1 MDYANAGLVPVVGIG
16 YGSQT
21 VTLHPQQLAVPL
33 DDCAITPC
41 SADELQ
47 LAQRLMKF
55 DSSHD
60 EGVRACTE
68 FALGWLEGH
77 EIRARTFDLDGLPVL
92 DATIGEGPVTV
103 VLHAHL
109 DVVPAKQEQF
119 IPHVDDEFLWG
130 RGAYD
135 MKGATAAMFTVMADL
150 AAMDTPLPIRVR
162 LLCVPDEEDDKPKE
176 VRGTE
181 AAVQRG
187 LVGDF
192 VVCGEPTDL
201 HVGIQ
206 AKGVLDVRIEV
217 EGRGAH
223 GATPWLGVNAIER
236 AMDIYD
242 RLKLLPFAQESSRF
256 YERPSINL
264 GRITGGDR
272 INQVPERC
280 VMDVDIRF
288 LPEQPVE
295 RVREELMSLAVPGC
309 RVTEMFRR
317 PPAKVSTKDPFLQR
331 LRAATQQYMP
341 DGEEVR
347 LVGRDGTNDGTYFLQ
362 RGIPSV
368 EFGPVGSGHHGP
380 KEKVSVRSLRAYR
393 LALLDFLHSVAADAE
408 SLAGRVQHPHA
419 QVRSDAADG
428 SREPRS
434 LL

>member
-1 MDYANAGLVPVVGIG
+1 M
-16 YGSQT
+16 
-21 VTLHPQQLAVPL
+21 TLHPQQLAVPTEG
-33 DDCAITPC
+33 CAIQPC
-41 SADELQ
+41 VADELA
-47 LAQRLMKF
+47 LSERLMRF
-55 DSSHD
+55 DSSHP
-60 EGVRACTE
+60 EGIRTCTD

-92 DATIGEGPVTV
+92 DATVGEGPVTV

-109 DVVPAKQEQF
+109 DVVPGKKDQF
-119 IPHVDDEFLWG
+119 IPHVDTEFLWG

-135 MKGATAAMFTVMADL
+135 MKGATAAMFCVLADL
-150 AAMDTPLPIRVR
+150 AALEEPLPIRVR

-176 VRGTE
+176 LRGTE

-201 HVGIQ
+201 HIGVQ

-236 AMDIYD
+236 AMDIFD
-242 RLKLLPFAQESSRF
+242 RLRTLPFAQASSRF
-256 YERPSINL
+256 YDRPSINL
-264 GRITGGDR
+264 GRISGGDR

-280 VMDVDIRF
+280 TMDVDIRF

-295 RVREELMSLAVPGC
+295 LVREELMSLAVPGV
-309 RVTEMFRR
+309 RVTEMYRR
-317 PPAKVSTKDPFLQR
+317 PPAKVSSKDPFLEL
-331 LRAATQQYMP
+331 LRAAAQLHVQ
-341 DGEEVR
+341 DEVQ

-368 EFGPVGSGHHGP
+368 EFGPTGSGHHGP
-380 KEKVSVRSLRAYR
+380 QEKVSIRSLREYR
-393 LALLDFLHSVAADAE
+393 LALLDFLHAVARDPE
-408 SLAGRVQHPHA
+408 SLAGRVKPS
-419 QVRSDAADG
+419 VREERRD
-428 SREPRS
+428 EPRS

>member
-1 MDYANAGLVPVVGIG
+1 M
-16 YGSQT
+16 
-21 VTLHPQQLAVPL
+21 HPEQLAVSAEA
-33 DDCAITPC
+33 CAVELS

-47 LAQRLMKF
+47 LAKRLISF
-55 DSSHD
+55 DSSND
-60 EGVRACTE
+60 EGVRTCTD

-77 EIRARTFDLDGLPVL
+77 DIRARTFDLDGLPIL
-92 DATIGEGPVTV
+92 DATVGEGPVTV

-109 DVVPAKQEQF
+109 DVVPGKQEQF
-119 IPHVDDEFLWG
+119 IPHVDGEFLWG

-135 MKGATAAMFTVMADL
+135 MKGATAAMFCVMADL
-150 AAMDTPLPIRVR
+150 AVMHAREPLGIRVR

-176 VRGTE
+176 IRGTE
-181 AAVQRG
+181 AAVSRG

-192 VVCGEPTDL
+192 VICGEPTDL
-201 HVGIQ
+201 HVGVQ

-236 AMDIYD
+236 AMDIFD

-264 GRITGGDR
+264 GRISGGDR

-280 VMDVDIRF
+280 VLDVDIRY

-317 PPAKVSTKDPFLQR
+317 PPAKVDVKNPFLLH
-331 LRAATQQYMP
+331 LRDAARRHAIGDVQ
-341 DGEEVR
+341 

-380 KEKVSVRSLRAYR
+380 AEKVTVRSLRVYR
-393 LALLDFLHSVAADAE
+393 LALLDFLDSVRRDA
-408 SLAGRVQHPHA
+408 SDLAGRVQPHGIDER
-419 QVRSDAADG
+419 VEES
-428 SREPRS
+428 RS

>member
-1 MDYANAGLVPVVGIG
+1 M
-16 YGSQT
+16 
-21 VTLHPQQLAVPL
+21 TLHPEQLAVPV
-33 DDCAITPC
+33 DGCAIEPC

-47 LAQRLMKF
+47 LAQRLISF

-60 EGVRACTE
+60 EGIRTCTD

-77 EIRARTFDLDGLPVL
+77 DIRARTIDLDGLPIL

-109 DVVPAKQEQF
+109 DVVPGKKEQF
-119 IPHVDDEFLWG
+119 IPHVDHEFLWG

-135 MKGATAAMFTVMADL
+135 MKGATAAMFAVMADL
-150 AAMDTPLPIRVR
+150 AQLHARDPLGIRVR

-176 VRGTE
+176 IRGTE
-181 AAVQRG
+181 YAVSQG

-206 AKGVLDVRIEV
+206 AKGVLDVRVEV

-236 AMDIYD
+236 AMDVFD

-256 YERPSINL
+256 YDRPSINL
-264 GRITGGDR
+264 GRISGGDR

-280 VMDVDIRF
+280 VMDVDIRY

-309 RVTEMFRR
+309 RVIETFRR
-317 PPAKVSTKDPFLQR
+317 PPAKVDVHDPFLVR
-331 LRAATQQYMP
+331 LRAATGRYA
-341 DGEEVR
+341 DGDVQ

-380 KEKVSVRSLRAYR
+380 AEKVSIRSLRAYR
-393 LALLDFLHSVAADAE
+393 LALLDFLATVRTDVAD
-408 SLAGRVQHPHA
+408 LTGLVHPHGLDE
-419 QVRSDAADG
+419 R
-428 SREPRS
+428 REEARS

>member
-1 MDYANAGLVPVVGIG
+1 M
-16 YGSQT
+16 
-21 VTLHPQQLAVPL
+21 TLHPEQLAVPV
-33 DDCAITPC
+33 DTCAIAPC

-47 LAQRLMKF
+47 LAQRLISF

-60 EGVRACTE
+60 EGIRTCTD

-77 EIRARTFDLDGLPVL
+77 DIRSRTFDLDGLPIL
-92 DATIGEGPVTV
+92 DATVGQGPVTV

-109 DVVPAKQEQF
+109 DVVPGKKDQF
-119 IPHVDDEFLWG
+119 IPHVDHEFLWG

-135 MKGATAAMFTVMADL
+135 MKGATAAMFCVMADL
-150 AAMDTPLPIRVR
+150 AKLDAVAPLGFRVR

-176 VRGTE
+176 IRGTE
-181 AAVQRG
+181 AAVNRG

-236 AMDIYD
+236 AMDIFD

-256 YERPSINL
+256 YDRPSINL
-264 GRITGGDR
+264 GRISGGDR

-280 VMDVDIRF
+280 VMDVDIRY

-317 PPAKVSTKDPFLQR
+317 PPAKVDTKNPFLLH
-331 LRAATQQYMP
+331 LREATRRHA
-341 DGEEVR
+341 DGEVQ

-368 EFGPVGSGHHGP
+368 EFGPIGSGHHGP
-380 KEKVSVRSLRAYR
+380 QEKVSIRSLRAYR
-393 LALLDFLHSVAADAE
+393 LALLDFLDSVRTDVDQLTGLVQPHGIDEHLAE
-408 SLAGRVQHPHA
+408 S
-419 QVRSDAADG
+419 
-428 SREPRS
+428 RS

>member
-1 MDYANAGLVPVVGIG
+1 M
-16 YGSQT
+16 
-21 VTLHPQQLAVPL
+21 TLHPQQLAVPL
-33 DDCAITPC
+33 DDCPIPPC
-41 SADELQ
+41 GADELQ
-47 LAQRLMKF
+47 LAQRLISF

-60 EGVRACTE
+60 EGIRTCTD

-77 EIRARTFDLDGLPVL
+77 EIRARTIDLDGLPIL

-109 DVVPAKQEQF
+109 DVVPGKQEQF
-119 IPHVDDEFLWG
+119 MPHVDGEFLWG

-135 MKGATAAMFTVMADL
+135 MKGATAAMFCVMADL
-150 AAMDTPLPIRVR
+150 AAQHKREPLGIRVR
-162 LLCVPDEEDDKPKE
+162 LLCVPDEETDQPKE
-176 VRGTE
+176 IRGTE
-181 AAVQRG
+181 YAVQQG
-187 LVGDF
+187 LIGDF

-236 AMDIYD
+236 AMDIID

-264 GRITGGDR
+264 GRISGGDR
-272 INQVPERC
+272 INQVPEKC
-280 VMDVDIRF
+280 TMDVDIRF
-288 LPEQPVE
+288 LPGQPVE
-295 RVREELMSLAVPGC
+295 RVRDELMSLELPGC
-309 RVTEMFRR
+309 RVIETFRR
-317 PPAKVSTKDPFLQR
+317 PPAKVASDDPFLR
-331 LRAATQQYMP
+331 HLRAAAQMHSAH
-341 DGEEVR
+341 EVQ

-368 EFGPVGSGHHGP
+368 EFGPIGSGHHGP
-380 KEKVSVRSLRAYR
+380 QEKVSIRSLRAYR
-393 LALLDFLHSVAADAE
+393 VMLLDFLHAVAGDVDQ
-408 SLAGRVQHPHA
+408 LAGRVQP
-419 QVRSDAADG
+419 RGADER
-428 SREPRS
+428 REGTRS

>member
-1 MDYANAGLVPVVGIG
+1 
-16 YGSQT
+16 
-21 VTLHPQQLAVPL
+21 
-33 DDCAITPC
+33 
-41 SADELQ
+41 
-47 LAQRLMKF
+47 
-55 DSSHD
+55 
-60 EGVRACTE
+60 
-68 FALGWLEGH
+68 
-77 EIRARTFDLDGLPVL
+77 
-92 DATIGEGPVTV
+92 

-109 DVVPAKQEQF
+109 DVVPGKTEQF
-119 IPHVDDEFLWG
+119 IPHVDHEFLWG

-135 MKGATAAMFTVMADL
+135 MKGATAAMFCVMADL
-150 AAMDTPLPIRVR
+150 AKLDAVDPLGFRVR

-176 VRGTE
+176 IRGTE
-181 AAVQRG
+181 AAVNRG

-236 AMDIYD
+236 AMDIFD

-256 YERPSINL
+256 YDRPSINL
-264 GRITGGDR
+264 GRIGGGDR

-280 VMDVDIRF
+280 VMDVDIRY

-317 PPAKVSTKDPFLQR
+317 PPAKVDTKNPFLLH
-331 LRAATQQYMP
+331 LREATRKHAE
-341 DGEEVR
+341 GEVQ

-368 EFGPVGSGHHGP
+368 EFGPIGSGHHGP
-380 KEKVSVRSLRAYR
+380 QEKVSIRSLRAYR
-393 LALLDFLHSVAADAE
+393 LALLDFLDSVRTDVSQLTGLVQPHGIDERLNE
-408 SLAGRVQHPHA
+408 S
-419 QVRSDAADG
+419 
-428 SREPRS
+428 RS

>member
-1 MDYANAGLVPVVGIG
+1 M
-16 YGSQT
+16 
-21 VTLHPQQLAVPL
+21 PL
-33 DDCAITPC
+33 C
-41 SADELQ
+41 SADELK
-47 LAQRLMKF
+47 LAQRLMSF

-60 EGVRACTE
+60 EGIRTCTD

-92 DATIGEGPVTV
+92 DATVGDGPVTV
-103 VLHAHL
+103 VLHAHI
-109 DVVPAKQEQF
+109 DVVPGRQEQF
-119 IPHVDDEFLWG
+119 IPHVDHEFLWG

-135 MKGATAAMFTVMADL
+135 MKGATAAMFCVMADL
-150 AAMDTPLPIRVR
+150 AARAQVEPLGIRVR
-162 LLCVPDEEDDKPKE
+162 LLSVPDEEDDTPKDL
-176 VRGTE
+176 RGTE

-236 AMDIYD
+236 AMDVID

-256 YERPSINL
+256 YDRPSINL
-264 GRITGGDR
+264 GRINGGDR

-280 VMDVDIRF
+280 TMDVDIRF

-295 RVREELMSLAVPGC
+295 RVREELMTLAVPGC
-309 RVTEMFRR
+309 RVTEMYRR
-317 PPAKVSTKDPFLQR
+317 PPAKVDTQNPFLLR
-331 LRAATQQYMP
+331 LREAAESHSP
-341 DGEEVR
+341 GEVQ

-380 KEKVSVRSLRAYR
+380 AERVSIRSLRAYR
-393 LALLDFLHSVAADAE
+393 LALLDFLAAVAKDVDELTGLVQPHGIDEDLRQE
-408 SLAGRVQHPHA
+408 S
-419 QVRSDAADG
+419 
-428 SREPRS
+428 RS

>member
-1 MDYANAGLVPVVGIG
+1 M
-16 YGSQT
+16 
-21 VTLHPQQLAVPL
+21 TLHPRQSDVPVDACPL
-33 DDCAITPC
+33 RLCA
-41 SADELQ
+41 ADELQ
-47 LAQRLMKF
+47 LAQRLLTF
-55 DSSHD
+55 DSSHP
-60 EGVRACTE
+60 EGVRTCTD

-92 DATIGEGPVTV
+92 DATVGEGPVTV

-109 DVVPAKQEQF
+109 DVVPGRAEQF
-119 IPHVDDEFLWG
+119 IPHVDAEFLWG

-135 MKGATAAMFTVMADL
+135 MKGATAAIFAVMADI
-150 AAMDTPLPIRVR
+150 AAQEAPPRVRVR
-162 LLCVPDEEDDKPKE
+162 LLCVPDEEDDTAKE
-176 VRGTE
+176 LRGNE

-201 HVGIQ
+201 HVGVQ
-206 AKGVLDVRIEV
+206 AKGVLDVRVEV

-236 AMDIYD
+236 AMDVYD
-242 RLKLLPFAQESSRF
+242 RLRMLPFAQESSR
-256 YERPSINL
+256 YYDRPSINL
-264 GRITGGDR
+264 GRIHGGDR
-272 INQVPERC
+272 INQVPDRC

-309 RVTEMFRR
+309 RVTEMYRR
-317 PPAKVSTKDPFLQR
+317 PPARVSSTDPFLQR
-331 LRAATQQYMP
+331 LQQAAQLHADTDVQ
-341 DGEEVR
+341 

-380 KEKVSVRSLRAYR
+380 REKVSIESLRRYR
-393 LALLDFLHSVAADAE
+393 LALLSFLHRVGADADE
-408 SLAGRVQHPHA
+408 LAGRVHPHGLED
-419 QVRSDAADG
+419 RE
-428 SREPRS
+428 EPRS

>member
-1 MDYANAGLVPVVGIG
+1 MD
-16 YGSQT
+16 
-21 VTLHPQQLAVPL
+21 VTLHPEQLAVPA
-33 DDCAITPC
+33 DDVAIEPC
-41 SADELQ
+41 SADELA
-47 LAQRLMKF
+47 LAKRLIGF

-60 EGVRACTE
+60 EGIRTCTD

-77 EIRARTFDLDGLPVL
+77 DIHARTFDLEGLPIL

-109 DVVPAKQEQF
+109 DVVPGRKEQF
-119 IPHVDDEFLWG
+119 IPHVDHEFLWG

-135 MKGATAAMFTVMADL
+135 MKGATAAMFCVMADL
-150 AAMDTPLPIRVR
+150 ASLQQREELSIRVR
-162 LLCVPDEEDDKPKE
+162 MLSVPDEEDDKPKE
-176 VRGTE
+176 MRGTE
-181 AAVQRG
+181 AAVARG

-201 HVGIQ
+201 HVGVQ

-236 AMDIYD
+236 AMDVYD

-256 YERPSINL
+256 YDRPSINL
-264 GRITGGDR
+264 GRIKGGDR

-280 VMDVDIRF
+280 VLDVDIRY

-295 RVREELMSLAVPGC
+295 RVREELMTLAVPGC
-309 RVTEMFRR
+309 RVIETFRR
-317 PPAKVSTKDPFLQR
+317 PPAKVSTKDPFLIR
-331 LRAATQQYMP
+331 LREAAARHSGQ
-341 DGEEVR
+341 EVQ

-380 KEKVSVRSLRAYR
+380 HEKVSVRSLRQYR
-393 LALLDFLHSVAADAE
+393 FALLDFLQSVRRDASE
-408 SLAGRVQHPHA
+408 LEGRVQPHGRDEHPEE
-419 QVRSDAADG
+419 R
-428 SREPRS
+428 RS

>member
-1 MDYANAGLVPVVGIG
+1 M
-16 YGSQT
+16 
-21 VTLHPQQLAVPL
+21 TLHPEQLAVPT
-33 DDCAITPC
+33 DACAIAPC

-47 LAQRLMKF
+47 LAQRLIGF
-55 DSSHD
+55 DSSAD
-60 EGVRACTE
+60 EGIRTCTD

-92 DATIGEGPVTV
+92 DATVGEGPVTV

-109 DVVPAKQEQF
+109 DVVPGKKEQF
-119 IPHVDDEFLWG
+119 IPHVDSEFLWG

-135 MKGATAAMFTVMADL
+135 MKGATAAMFCVMADI
-150 AAMDTPLPIRVR
+150 AARAEPLGIRVR
-162 LLCVPDEEDDKPKE
+162 LLCVPDEEDDKPKDL
-176 VRGTE
+176 RGTE

-236 AMDIYD
+236 AMDVID

-256 YERPSINL
+256 YDRPSINL
-264 GRITGGDR
+264 GRISGGDR

-295 RVREELMSLAVPGC
+295 RVREELMTLAVPGC
-309 RVTEMFRR
+309 RVTEMYRR
-317 PPAKVSTKDPFLQR
+317 PPAKVDTKNPFLLR
-331 LRAATQQYMP
+331 LREAARAHAG
-341 DGEEVR
+341 DEVQ

-368 EFGPVGSGHHGP
+368 EFGPIGSGHHGP
-380 KEKVSVRSLRAYR
+380 AEKVSIRSLRAYR
-393 LALLDFLHSVAADAE
+393 LALLDFLHAVAADAE
-408 SLAGRVQHPHA
+408 QLAGLVQPHGI
-419 QVRSDAADG
+419 DEDL
-428 SREPRS
+428 REESRS

>member
-1 MDYANAGLVPVVGIG
+1 MNP
-16 YGSQT
+16 
-21 VTLHPQQLAVPL
+21 HPEQLAVPIY
-33 DDCAITPC
+33 DCAYALC

-47 LAQRLMKF
+47 LAQRLISF
-55 DSSHD
+55 DSSEPD
-60 EGVRACTE
+60 GIRTCTD
-68 FALGWLEGH
+68 FVLGWLEGH

-109 DVVPAKQEQF
+109 DVVPGKTEQF
-119 IPHVDDEFLWG
+119 IPFVDEEFLWG

-135 MKGATAAMFTVMADL
+135 MKGATAAMLCVMADL
-150 AAMDTPLPIRVR
+150 AAQHAREPLPYRVR

-176 VRGTE
+176 IRGTE
-181 AAVQRG
+181 AAVNRG

-192 VVCGEPTDL
+192 VICGEPTDM

-206 AKGVLDVRIEV
+206 AKGVLDVRLEV

-236 AMDIYD
+236 AMDIFD

-256 YERPSINL
+256 YDRPSINL
-264 GRITGGDR
+264 GRISGGDR
-272 INQVPERC
+272 INQVPEKC
-280 VMDVDIRF
+280 IMDVDIRY

-309 RVTEMFRR
+309 RVVEIFRR
-317 PPAKVSTKDPFLQR
+317 PPAKVDPNDPFLLR
-331 LRAATQQYMP
+331 LRDATARHS
-341 DGEEVR
+341 DGEVQ

-368 EFGPVGSGHHGP
+368 ECGPIGSGHHGP
-380 KEKVSVRSLRAYR
+380 AEKVSIRSLRTYR
-393 LALLDFLHSVAADAE
+393 LALLDFLATVGTDAE
-408 SLAGRVQHPHA
+408 QLAGRVQP
-419 QVRSDAADG
+419 QGVEERV
-428 SREPRS
+428 EETRS
-434 LL
+434 LM

>member
-1 MDYANAGLVPVVGIG
+1 MSV
-16 YGSQT
+16 
-21 VTLHPQQLAVPL
+21 VTLHPEQLAVPV
-33 DDCAITPC
+33 DGCAIELS

-47 LAQRLMKF
+47 LAQRLISF

-60 EGVRACTE
+60 DGIRTCTD

-77 EIRARTFDLDGLPVL
+77 DIRARTIDLDGLPIL
-92 DATIGEGPVTV
+92 DATVGEGPVTV

-109 DVVPAKQEQF
+109 DVVPGKRDQF

-135 MKGATAAMFTVMADL
+135 MKGATAAMFAVMSDL
-150 AAMDTPLPIRVR
+150 AQLHAREPLGIRVR

-176 VRGTE
+176 IRGTE
-181 AAVQRG
+181 YAVQQG

-236 AMDIYD
+236 AMDIFD

-256 YERPSINL
+256 YDRPSINL
-264 GRITGGDR
+264 GRISGGDR
-272 INQVPERC
+272 INQVPEKC
-280 VMDVDIRF
+280 VMDVDIRY

-309 RVTEMFRR
+309 RVIETFRR
-317 PPAKVSTKDPFLQR
+317 PPAKVDVKDPFLVR
-331 LRAATQQYMP
+331 LREATRRNSE
-341 DGEEVR
+341 DEVQ

-368 EFGPVGSGHHGP
+368 EFGPIGSGHHGP
-380 KEKVSVRSLRAYR
+380 AEKVSIRSLRAYR
-393 LALLDFLHSVAADAE
+393 LALLDFLASVRADAAE
-408 SLAGRVQHPHA
+408 LTGLVHPHGIEDR
-419 QVRSDAADG
+419 V
-428 SREPRS
+428 EETRS

>member
-1 MDYANAGLVPVVGIG
+1 VN
-16 YGSQT
+16 
-21 VTLHPQQLAVPL
+21 LHPEQLAVPL
-33 DDCAITPC
+33 DDCAVELC
-41 SADELQ
+41 KADELQ
-47 LAQRLMKF
+47 LAQRLISF
-55 DSSHD
+55 ESSHE
-60 EGVRACTE
+60 EGIRTCTD

-77 EIRARTFDLDGLPVL
+77 DIRARTFDLDGLPIL

-109 DVVPAKQEQF
+109 DVVPGKKEQF
-119 IPHVDDEFLWG
+119 IPHVDSELLWG

-135 MKGATAAMFTVMADL
+135 MKGATAAMFCVMADL
-150 AAMDTPLPIRVR
+150 AALHAREPLGIRVR

-176 VRGTE
+176 IRGTE
-181 AAVQRG
+181 AAVNRG

-192 VVCGEPTDL
+192 VICGEPTDL

-236 AMDIYD
+236 AMDIFD

-256 YERPSINL
+256 YDRPSINL
-264 GRITGGDR
+264 GRIKGGDR

-280 VMDVDIRF
+280 VLDVDIRY
-288 LPEQPVE
+288 LPEQRVE
-295 RVREELMSLAVPGC
+295 RVREELMTLAVPGC

-317 PPAKVSTKDPFLQR
+317 PPAKVDTKNPFLLH
-331 LRAATQQYMP
+331 LREATRKHAT
-341 DGEEVR
+341 GEVQ

-380 KEKVSVRSLRAYR
+380 AEKVTIRSLRVYR
-393 LALLDFLHSVAADAE
+393 LALLDFLDTVRRDADA
-408 SLAGRVQHPHA
+408 LAGQVHPHGIDER
-419 QVRSDAADG
+419 VKES
-428 SREPRS
+428 RS

>member
-1 MDYANAGLVPVVGIG
+1 VLGFDTVLV
-16 YGSQT
+16 
-21 VTLHPQQLAVPL
+21 VTGLHPHQLLVDTDACAVAL
-33 DDCAITPC
+33 CA
-41 SADELQ
+41 ADELQ
-47 LAQRLMKF
+47 LAQRLISF
-55 DSSHD
+55 DSSTD
-60 EGVRACTE
+60 DGVRTCTE

-77 EIRARTFDLDGLPVL
+77 DLRARTFDLDGLPVL
-92 DATIGEGPVTV
+92 EAIVGSGPVTL

-109 DVVPAKQEQF
+109 DVVPGRTEQF
-119 IPHVDDEFLWG
+119 IPHVDSEYLWG

-135 MKGATAAMFTVMADL
+135 MKGATAAMFCVMADL
-150 AAMDTPLPIRVR
+150 QARVAAGEDIGVRVR
-162 LLCVPDEEDDKPKE
+162 LVCVPDEEDDRPKE
-176 VRGTE
+176 LRGTE

-187 LVGDF
+187 MVGDF
-192 VVCGEPTDL
+192 VICGEPTDL
-201 HVGIQ
+201 HIGVQ

-264 GRITGGDR
+264 GRIAGGDR
-272 INQVPERC
+272 INQVPDRC
-280 VMDVDIRF
+280 TLDVDIRY

-317 PPAKVSTKDPFLQR
+317 PPAKVPSSNPFLACLQPAVQR
-331 LRAATQQYMP
+331 HA
-341 DGEEVR
+341 DGEVK

-380 KEKVSVRSLRAYR
+380 QERVTVRSLRAYR
-393 LALLDFLHSVAADAE
+393 VALLDFIASVSSEGEA
-408 SLAGRVQHPHA
+408 LAGLT
-419 QVRSDAADG
+419 
-428 SREPRS
+428 EPRTTHGDHRGEPRP

>member
-1 MDYANAGLVPVVGIG
+1 M
-16 YGSQT
+16 
-21 VTLHPQQLAVPL
+21 TLHPEQLAVPV
-33 DDCAITPC
+33 DSCAITPC

-47 LAQRLMKF
+47 LAQRLISF

-60 EGVRACTE
+60 EGIRTCTD

-77 EIRARTFDLDGLPVL
+77 DIRARTFDLDGLPIL
-92 DATIGEGPVTV
+92 DATVGEGPVTV

-109 DVVPAKQEQF
+109 DVVPGKKDQF
-119 IPHVDDEFLWG
+119 IPHVDNEFLWG

-135 MKGATAAMFTVMADL
+135 MKGATAAMFCVMADL
-150 AAMDTPLPIRVR
+150 AKLDATDPLGIRVR

-176 VRGTE
+176 IRGTE
-181 AAVQRG
+181 AAVNRG

-236 AMDIYD
+236 AMDIFD

-256 YERPSINL
+256 YDRPSINL
-264 GRITGGDR
+264 GRISGGDR

-280 VMDVDIRF
+280 VMDVDIRY

-317 PPAKVSTKDPFLQR
+317 PPAKVDTKNPFLLH
-331 LRAATQQYMP
+331 LREATRRHA
-341 DGEEVR
+341 DGEVQ

-380 KEKVSVRSLRAYR
+380 QEKVLIRSLRAYR
-393 LALLDFLHSVAADAE
+393 LALLDFLDSVRTDVDQLTGLVQPHGIDEHLAE
-408 SLAGRVQHPHA
+408 S
-419 QVRSDAADG
+419 
-428 SREPRS
+428 RS

>member
-1 MDYANAGLVPVVGIG
+1 
-16 YGSQT
+16 
-21 VTLHPQQLAVPL
+21 LHPEQLAIPL
-33 DDCAITPC
+33 DTCPIALCA
-41 SADELQ
+41 ADELQ

-60 EGVRACTE
+60 EGIRACTD

-77 EIRARTFDLDGLPVL
+77 DIPARTFDLDGLPVL
-92 DATIGEGPVTV
+92 DATVGTGPVTV

-109 DVVPAKQEQF
+109 DVVPGKKDQF

-150 AAMDTPLPIRVR
+150 AALGEADQLPIRVR

-176 VRGTE
+176 IRGTE

-264 GRITGGDR
+264 GRISGGDR

-280 VMDVDIRF
+280 VLDVDIRF

-295 RVREELMSLAVPGC
+295 RVREEPMSLAVPGC
-309 RVTEMFRR
+309 RVVETFRR

-331 LRAATQQYMP
+331 LQAAAQAHMP
-341 DGEEVR
+341 GGDEVR

-368 EFGPVGSGHHGP
+368 EFGPIGSGHHGP
-380 KEKVSVRSLRAYR
+380 QEKVTVRSLRAYR
-393 LALLDFLHSVAADAE
+393 LALLDFLHATATDAE
-408 SLAGRVQHPHA
+408 ALAGRVAHP
-419 QVRSDAADG
+419 AAG
-428 SREPRS
+428 QSRNEPRE

>member
-1 MDYANAGLVPVVGIG
+1 
-16 YGSQT
+16 
-21 VTLHPQQLAVPL
+21 VTLHPEQLAVPV
-33 DDCAITPC
+33 DACAIDLCP
-41 SADELQ
+41 ADELQ
-47 LAQRLMKF
+47 LAQRLISF
-55 DSSHD
+55 DSSHP
-60 EGVRACTE
+60 EGIRTCTD

-109 DVVPAKQEQF
+109 DVVPGKKEQF

-135 MKGATAAMFTVMADL
+135 MKGATAAMFCVMSDL
-150 AAMDTPLPIRVR
+150 AALAEPLGIRVR

-236 AMDIYD
+236 AMDIFD

-256 YERPSINL
+256 YDRPSINL
-264 GRITGGDR
+264 GRISGGDR

-280 VMDVDIRF
+280 VMDVDIRY

-317 PPAKVSTKDPFLQR
+317 PPA
-331 LRAATQQYMP
+331 
-341 DGEEVR
+341 
-347 LVGRDGTNDGTYFLQ
+347 
-362 RGIPSV
+362 
-368 EFGPVGSGHHGP
+368 
-380 KEKVSVRSLRAYR
+380 
-393 LALLDFLHSVAADAE
+393 
-408 SLAGRVQHPHA
+408 
-419 QVRSDAADG
+419 
-428 SREPRS
+428 
-434 LL
+434 

>member
-1 MDYANAGLVPVVGIG
+1 M
-16 YGSQT
+16 
-21 VTLHPQQLAVPL
+21 TLHPEQLAVPVDECSIRL
-33 DDCAITPC
+33 C
-41 SADELQ
+41 SADELV
-47 LAQRLMKF
+47 LAKRLIGF

-60 EGVRACTE
+60 EGIKTCTD

-77 EIRARTFDLDGLPVL
+77 DIRARTIDLDGLPIL
-92 DATIGEGPVTV
+92 DATVGEGPVTI
-103 VLHAHL
+103 VLHSHL
-109 DVVPAKQEQF
+109 DVVPGKKEQF
-119 IPHVDDEFLWG
+119 IPHVDDEYLWG

-135 MKGATAAMFTVMADL
+135 MKGATAAMFCVMADL
-150 AAMDTPLPIRVR
+150 AALDQRAPLGIRLR
-162 LLCVPDEEDDKPKE
+162 LLSVPDEEDDKPKE

-181 AAVQRG
+181 AAVARG
-187 LVGDF
+187 LTGDF
-192 VVCGEPTDL
+192 VICGEPTDL

-236 AMDIYD
+236 AMDVFD

-256 YERPSINL
+256 YDRPSINL

-280 VMDVDIRF
+280 VLDVDIRY

-295 RVREELMSLAVPGC
+295 RVREELMTLAVPGC
-309 RVTEMFRR
+309 RVTETFRR
-317 PPAKVSTKDPFLQR
+317 PPAKVDVNDPFLVR
-331 LRAATQQYMP
+331 LREASRRYSATDVQ
-341 DGEEVR
+341 

-368 EFGPVGSGHHGP
+368 EYGPVGGGHHGP
-380 KEKVSVRSLRAYR
+380 AEKVSIRSLRAYR
-393 LALLDFLHSVAADAE
+393 LALLDFVESV
-408 SLAGRVQHPHA
+408 RQ
-419 QVRSDAADG
+419 DAAQLTGLVHPRGIDE
-428 SREPRS
+428 RVDERRS

>member
-1 MDYANAGLVPVVGIG
+1 M
-16 YGSQT
+16 
-21 VTLHPQQLAVPL
+21 TLHPEQLAVPI
-33 DDCAITPC
+33 DTCAIAL
-41 SADELQ
+41 SAADELQ
-47 LAQRLMKF
+47 LSQRLVTF
-55 DSSHD
+55 DSSQP
-60 EGVRACTE
+60 EGIRTCTD

-77 EIRARTFDLDGLPVL
+77 EIRARTFDLEGLPVL
-92 DATIGEGPVTV
+92 DATVGEGPVTV

-109 DVVPAKQEQF
+109 DVVPGKKDQF
-119 IPHVDDEFLWG
+119 IPHVDNEFLWG

-135 MKGATAAMFTVMADL
+135 MKGATAAMFCVMSDL
-150 AAMDTPLPIRVR
+150 AAQDAREPLGIRVR

-176 VRGTE
+176 LRGTE

-192 VVCGEPTDL
+192 VICGEPTDL

-236 AMDIYD
+236 AMDVFD

-256 YERPSINL
+256 YDRPSINL
-264 GRITGGDR
+264 GRISGGDR

-280 VMDVDIRF
+280 IMDVDIRF

-295 RVREELMSLAVPGC
+295 RVREELMTLAVPGC
-309 RVTEMFRR
+309 RVTEMYRR
-317 PPAKVSTKDPFLQR
+317 PPAKVDSKDPFLVR
-331 LRAATQQYMP
+331 LRAAARLHSA
-341 DGEEVR
+341 DEVQ

-380 KEKVSVRSLRAYR
+380 QEKVTIRSLRAYR
-393 LALLDFLHSVAADAE
+393 VALLDFLHSVATDVE
-408 SLAGRVQHPHA
+408 QLTGLVHPHA
-419 QVRSDAADG
+419 IDEDL
-428 SREPRS
+428 REESRS

>member
-1 MDYANAGLVPVVGIG
+1 MK
-16 YGSQT
+16 
-21 VTLHPQQLAVPL
+21 LHPQQAAVSLEACPVPL
-33 DDCAITPC
+33 GA
-41 SADELQ
+41 SDELQ
-47 LAQRLMKF
+47 LAQRLISF
-55 DSSHD
+55 DSSHP
-60 EGVRACTE
+60 EGIRTCTD

-92 DATIGEGPVTV
+92 DATVGEGPVTV

-109 DVVPAKQEQF
+109 DVVPGKQEQF
-119 IPHVDDEFLWG
+119 ITHVDDEFLWG

-150 AAMDTPLPIRVR
+150 AVRDAIEPLGIRVR

-206 AKGVLDVRIEV
+206 AKGVLDVRIDV

-236 AMDIYD
+236 AMDIFD
-242 RLKLLPFAQESSRF
+242 RLRMLPFAQESSRF

-264 GRITGGDR
+264 GRISGGDR
-272 INQVPERC
+272 INQVPDRC
-280 VMDVDIRF
+280 SMDVDIRF

-295 RVREELMSLAVPGC
+295 QVREELMSLAVPGC

-317 PPAKVSTKDPFLQR
+317 PPAKVSTKDPFLQL
-331 LRAATQQYMP
+331 LRAAAQQHVS
-341 DGEEVR
+341 DDSEVQ

-368 EFGPVGSGHHGP
+368 EFGPTGSGHHGP
-380 KEKVSVRSLRAYR
+380 KEKVDIRSLRQYR
-393 LALLDFLHSVAADAE
+393 LALLTFLDSVAKDAK
-408 SLAGRVQHPHA
+408 SLAGRVPGRPQDEH
-419 QVRSDAADG
+419 RDG
-428 SREPRS
+428 PRS
-434 LL
+434 LV

>member
-1 MDYANAGLVPVVGIG
+1 
-16 YGSQT
+16 
-21 VTLHPQQLAVPL
+21 VTLHPEQLAVPV
-33 DDCAITPC
+33 DQCAIAPC
-41 SADELQ
+41 PADELA
-47 LAQRLMKF
+47 LAKRLISF

-60 EGVRACTE
+60 DGIRTCTD

-77 EIRARTFDLDGLPVL
+77 DIHARTFDLEGLPIL
-92 DATIGEGPVTV
+92 DATIGEGPVTL

-109 DVVPAKQEQF
+109 DVVPGRKDQF
-119 IPHVDDEFLWG
+119 IAHVDHEFLWG

-135 MKGATAAMFTVMADL
+135 MKGATAAMFCVMADL
-150 AAMDTPLPIRVR
+150 AALQAREDLGIRVR

-181 AAVQRG
+181 AAVSRG

-236 AMDIYD
+236 AMDVYD

-256 YERPSINL
+256 YDRPSINL
-264 GRITGGDR
+264 GRISGGDR
-272 INQVPERC
+272 INQVPEKC
-280 VMDVDIRF
+280 VLDVDIRY

-295 RVREELMSLAVPGC
+295 RVREELMTLAVPGC
-309 RVTEMFRR
+309 RVIETFRR
-317 PPAKVSTKDPFLQR
+317 PPAKVATKDPFLVR
-331 LRAATQQYMP
+331 LREATARHS
-341 DGEEVR
+341 DGEVQ

-380 KEKVSVRSLRAYR
+380 EEKVSVRSLRQYR
-393 LALLDFLHSVAADAE
+393 LALLDFVDAVRRDAGE
-408 SLAGRVQHPHA
+408 LAGRVAPHGLDEHPDE
-419 QVRSDAADG
+419 R
-428 SREPRS
+428 RS
-434 LL
+434 LA

>member
-1 MDYANAGLVPVVGIG
+1 MPV
-16 YGSQT
+16 
-21 VTLHPQQLAVPL
+21 
-33 DDCAITPC
+33 DRCAIAPC
-41 SADELQ
+41 AADELQ
-47 LAQRLMKF
+47 LAQRLISF
-55 DSSHD
+55 DSSD
-60 EGVRACTE
+60 DDGVRTCTD

-77 EIRARTFDLDGLPVL
+77 GIRARTFDLDGLPVL
-92 DATIGEGPVTV
+92 DATVGDGPVTV

-109 DVVPAKQEQF
+109 DVVPGRTEQF
-119 IPHVDDEFLWG
+119 IPYVDREFLWG

-135 MKGATAAMFTVMADL
+135 MKGAAAAMFCVLADVAAL
-150 AAMDTPLPIRVR
+150 AEPLGIRVR
-162 LLCVPDEEDDKPKE
+162 LLSVPDEEDDTPKE
-176 VRGTE
+176 LRGTE

-236 AMDIYD
+236 AMDVFD

-256 YERPSINL
+256 YDRPSINL
-264 GRITGGDR
+264 GRISGGDR

-280 VMDVDIRF
+280 VMDIDIRY
-288 LPEQPVE
+288 LPGQPVE
-295 RVREELMSLAVPGC
+295 RVREELMTLAVPGC

-317 PPAKVSTKDPFLQR
+317 PPAKVDTRDPFLVR
-331 LRAATQQYMP
+331 LREATRPHSGADVQ
-341 DGEEVR
+341 

-380 KEKVSVRSLRAYR
+380 AEKVSIRSLRAYR
-393 LALLDFLHSVAADAE
+393 LALLDFLALVARDADQ
-408 SLAGRVQHPHA
+408 LQGLTHPHGIDEDL
-419 QVRSDAADG
+419 RGES
-428 SREPRS
+428 RS

>member
-1 MDYANAGLVPVVGIG
+1 M
-16 YGSQT
+16 
-21 VTLHPQQLAVPL
+21 TLHPEQLAVPL
-33 DDCAITPC
+33 ESCPIELC
-41 SADELQ
+41 SADELA
-47 LAQRLMKF
+47 LAKRLISF

-60 EGVRACTE
+60 EGIKTCTD
-68 FALGWLEGH
+68 FAFGWLEGH
-77 EIRARTFDLDGLPVL
+77 DIHARTFDLDGLPIL

-109 DVVPAKQEQF
+109 DVVPGRKEQF
-119 IPHVDDEFLWG
+119 IPHVDHEFLWG
-130 RGAYD
+130 RGSYD
-135 MKGATAAMFTVMADL
+135 MKGATATMFCVMADL
-150 AAMDTPLPIRVR
+150 AALHKREPLGIRVR
-162 LLCVPDEEDDKPKE
+162 MLSVPDEEDDKPKE

-181 AAVQRG
+181 AAVSRG

-201 HVGIQ
+201 HVGVQ

-256 YERPSINL
+256 YDRPSINL
-264 GRITGGDR
+264 GRISGGDR

-280 VMDVDIRF
+280 VLEVDIRY
-288 LPEQPVE
+288 LPEQRVE
-295 RVREELMSLAVPGC
+295 RVREELMTLAVPGC
-309 RVTEMFRR
+309 RVIETFRR
-317 PPAKVSTKDPFLQR
+317 PPAKVSTKDPFLTR
-331 LRAATQQYMP
+331 LREATARHS
-341 DGEEVR
+341 GREVQ

-368 EFGPVGSGHHGP
+368 EFGPVGGGHHGP
-380 KEKVSVRSLRAYR
+380 AEKVSVRSLRQYR
-393 LALLDFLHSVAADAE
+393 LALLDFLESVRRDASE
-408 SLAGRVQHPHA
+408 LAGRVEPKGLDEHPEE
-419 QVRSDAADG
+419 R
-428 SREPRS
+428 RS

>member
-1 MDYANAGLVPVVGIG
+1 M
-16 YGSQT
+16 
-21 VTLHPQQLAVPL
+21 TLHPEQLVVPI
-33 DDCAITPC
+33 DGCAIQPC

-47 LAQRLMKF
+47 LAQRLVSF

-60 EGVRACTE
+60 EGIRTCTD

-77 EIRARTFDLDGLPVL
+77 DIHARTFDLDGLPIL
-92 DATIGEGPVTV
+92 NATVGEGPVTV

-109 DVVPAKQEQF
+109 DVVPGKKDQF
-119 IPHVDDEFLWG
+119 IPHVDSEFLWG

-135 MKGATAAMFTVMADL
+135 MKGATAAMFCVMADL
-150 AAMDTPLPIRVR
+150 ARLDAVGPLGFRVR

-176 VRGTE
+176 IRGTE
-181 AAVQRG
+181 AAVNQG

-236 AMDIYD
+236 AMDIFD

-256 YERPSINL
+256 YDRPSINL
-264 GRITGGDR
+264 GRIGGGDR

-280 VMDVDIRF
+280 VMDVDIRY

-317 PPAKVSTKDPFLQR
+317 PPAKVDTKNPFLLH
-331 LRAATQQYMP
+331 LREATKKHA
-341 DGEEVR
+341 DGEVQ

-368 EFGPVGSGHHGP
+368 EFGPIGSGHHGP
-380 KEKVSVRSLRAYR
+380 QEKVSIRSLRMYR
-393 LALLDFLHSVAADAE
+393 LALLDFLHGVRTDVDQLTGLVQPHGIDERLNE
-408 SLAGRVQHPHA
+408 S
-419 QVRSDAADG
+419 
-428 SREPRS
+428 RS

>member
-1 MDYANAGLVPVVGIG
+1 
-16 YGSQT
+16 
-21 VTLHPQQLAVPL
+21 VTLHPEQLAVPV
-33 DDCAITPC
+33 DACAIGLC
-41 SADELQ
+41 AADELQ
-47 LAQRLMKF
+47 LSQRLISF
-55 DSSHD
+55 DSSHP
-60 EGVRACTE
+60 EGIRTCTD

-77 EIRARTFDLDGLPVL
+77 EIRARTFDLEGLPIL

-109 DVVPAKQEQF
+109 DVVPGKKEQF

-135 MKGATAAMFTVMADL
+135 MKGATAAMFCVMADL
-150 AAMDTPLPIRVR
+150 AAMSEPLGIRVR
-162 LLCVPDEEDDKPKE
+162 LLAVPDEEDDKPKE
-176 VRGTE
+176 IRGTE

-236 AMDIYD
+236 AMDIFD

-256 YERPSINL
+256 YDRPSINL

-280 VMDVDIRF
+280 VMDVDIRY

-317 PPAKVSTKDPFLQR
+317 PPAKVDVHDPFLIR
-331 LRAATQQYMP
+331 LREATQAHAE
-341 DGEEVR
+341 GEVQ

-368 EFGPVGSGHHGP
+368 EFGPIGSGHHGP
-380 KEKVSVRSLRAYR
+380 AEKVSIRSLRTYR
-393 LALLDFLHSVAADAE
+393 LALLDFLHSVSRDADQ
-408 SLAGRVQHPHA
+408 LAGRVHPH
-419 QVRSDAADG
+419 G
-428 SREPRS
+428 LEERERVEERRS

>member
-1 MDYANAGLVPVVGIG
+1 
-16 YGSQT
+16 
-21 VTLHPQQLAVPL
+21 VTLHPEQLAVPTAECGIEP
-33 DDCAITPC
+33 CA
-41 SADELQ
+41 ADELA
-47 LAQRLMKF
+47 LAKRLISF
-55 DSSHD
+55 DSSND
-60 EGVRACTE
+60 DGVRTCTD

-77 EIRARTFDLDGLPVL
+77 DIRARTFDLDGLPIL
-92 DATIGEGPVTV
+92 DATIGDGPVTV

-109 DVVPAKQEQF
+109 DVVPGRKEQF

-135 MKGATAAMFTVMADL
+135 MKGATAAMFCVMADL
-150 AAMDTPLPIRVR
+150 AALQAREPLGIRVR
-162 LLCVPDEEDDKPKE
+162 MLSVPDEEDDKPKE

-181 AAVQRG
+181 AAVAKG

-236 AMDIYD
+236 AMDVFD

-256 YERPSINL
+256 YDRPSINL
-264 GRITGGDR
+264 GRISGGDR

-280 VMDVDIRF
+280 VLDVDIRY

-295 RVREELMSLAVPGC
+295 RVREELMTLAVPGC
-309 RVTEMFRR
+309 RVIETFRR
-317 PPAKVSTKDPFLQR
+317 PPAKVAVDDPFLQR
-331 LRAATQQYMP
+331 LRVAAARYS
-341 DGEEVR
+341 EHEVQ

-368 EFGPVGSGHHGP
+368 EFGPVGGGHHGP
-380 KEKVSVRSLRAYR
+380 AEKVSIRSLRSYR
-393 LALLDFLHSVAADAE
+393 LALLDFLQAVREDPE
-408 SLAGRVQHPHA
+408 RLAGRVQHV
-419 QVRSDAADG
+419 QRADG
-428 SREPRS
+428 SVEEKRS
-434 LL
+434 LA

>member
-1 MDYANAGLVPVVGIG
+1 M
-16 YGSQT
+16 
-21 VTLHPQQLAVPL
+21 TLHPEQLAVPT
-33 DDCAITPC
+33 DACAIAPC

-47 LAQRLMKF
+47 VAQRLISF

-60 EGVRACTE
+60 DGIRTCTD

-77 EIRARTFDLDGLPVL
+77 DLRARTFDLDGLPIL
-92 DATIGEGPVTV
+92 DATVGEGPVTV

-109 DVVPAKQEQF
+109 DVVPGKKEQF
-119 IPHVDDEFLWG
+119 IPHVDSEFLWG

-135 MKGATAAMFTVMADL
+135 MKGATAAMFCVMADL
-150 AAMDTPLPIRVR
+150 AALDPPLPIRVR

-176 VRGTE
+176 IRGTE
-181 AAVQRG
+181 AAVNRG

-236 AMDIYD
+236 AMDIFD

-256 YERPSINL
+256 YDRPSINL
-264 GRITGGDR
+264 GRISGGDR

-280 VMDVDIRF
+280 VLDVDIRY

-309 RVTEMFRR
+309 RVIETFRR
-317 PPAKVSTKDPFLQR
+317 PPAKVDTKDPFLIR
-331 LRAATQQYMP
+331 LREAIRGHAEGDVQ
-341 DGEEVR
+341 

-368 EFGPVGSGHHGP
+368 EFGPIGSGHHGP
-380 KEKVSVRSLRAYR
+380 AEKVSIRSLRAYR

-408 SLAGRVQHPHA
+408 QLAGRVPNEYARDEQN
-419 QVRSDAADG
+419 AD
-428 SREPRS
+428 EHRS